1 MVEKRLHTA
10 YVQRRRYRRIGRSAA
25 VAGGV
30 LGGGMVGLA
39 LGRAYAAGEPVPA
52 ASWVVGVAI
61 VALAALVPWALVRWR
76 WRSLRREL
84 VDEG

>member
-1 MVEKRLHTA
+1 
-10 YVQRRRYRRIGRSAA
+10 
-25 VAGGV
+25 
-30 LGGGMVGLA
+30 MVGLA